1 MAAQN
6 LQPHLQPDECGD
18 CLGVSQVSHSV
29 TFPIWP
35 KGKKER
41 RVEKTTQ
48 SDKVTLTQLSAR
60 SSRCERRGRGTRGGR
75 RAVAIDRNR
84 IHTAPSIYWR
94 IIIATAKARATVVAG
109 DASGGRGGHRG
120 VEWLP
125 ADCQDRNST
134 TGLQNPIP
142 RDRGSSKSQT

>member
-1 MAAQN
+1 MSSAVGREGGRA
-6 LQPHLQPDECGD
+6 G
-18 CLGVSQVSHSV
+18 G
-29 TFPIWP
+29 
-35 KGKKER
+35 R
-41 RVEKTTQ
+41 REG
-48 SDKVTLTQLSAR
+48 
-60 SSRCERRGRGTRGGR
+60 EGTRG
-75 RAVAIDRNR
+75 VAIDRNR

-94 IIIATAKARATVVAG
+94 IIIATAKAKAKARATVVAG

-142 RDRGSSKSQT
+142 RDRHSSKSQTLLSGCLYSNSKAFVAAPHEGSVI